1 MGFRRGRRLALD
13 IGSVRIGVAQC
24 DPDGIL
30 ATPLTTVYRRD
41 GDERALTEMHAL
53 IAEHEPIE
61 IITGL
66 PTSLDGQQRA
76 SAEAARSFAQVL
88 AGQTDIPVR
97 EVDERF
103 TTTQAHGV
111 LQSAG
116 RSSRQRREI
125 VDSVAA
131 VMILQAA
138 IDQEKRTGQ
147 PAGSPIDT
155 TEEP

>member
-1 MGFRRGRRLALD
+1 MTFRRGRRLSLD

-41 GDERALTEMHAL
+41 GDEQALQQLRSL

-76 SAEAARSFAQVL
+76 SAAAAREFAQAL
-88 AGQTDIPVR
+88 AAQIDIPVR

-103 TTTQAHGV
+103 TTAQAHGV

-138 IDQEKRTGQ
+138 IDQEKRTGE
-147 PAGSPIDT
+147 PAGSPIAR